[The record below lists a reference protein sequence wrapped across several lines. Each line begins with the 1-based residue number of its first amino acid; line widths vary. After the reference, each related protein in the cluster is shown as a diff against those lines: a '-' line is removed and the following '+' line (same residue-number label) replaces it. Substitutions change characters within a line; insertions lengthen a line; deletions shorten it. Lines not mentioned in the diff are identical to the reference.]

1 MNWTGAGGKMRHI
14 LILLVVLVIAFCGTL
29 ADAAALPGGTLD
41 PTTVTKYATPLLIPP
56 AMPYTAGTNTDFYE
70 IAVRQFQ
77 QQVLPAGLPQT
88 TVWGYGSTNPAS
100 IFNFPSLT
108 IEAAN
113 NRPVQVKWIN
123 DLIDPGTGDCLPHL
137 LPVDQT
143 LHWANPLGPRDSRGT
158 DNTPYAGPVP
168 IVTHVHGAE
177 TNQESDGYPEAW
189 YLPNCNIP
197 GDINFTTGTLYD
209 TFKASSAVGGLWEPG
224 ATVFTYPNDQRATTL
239 WYHDHA
245 LGMTRLNVYAGP
257 AGFYLLRGGP
267 GDQVGLISGGTAT
280 LPGPAPA
287 VGDGGGPYYEIP
299 IAIQERSFNSDGS
312 LFYPDNRAF
321 FEGVDPLD
329 LNIPFIPELA
339 INGQRSD
346 ISPIWDPEFFG
357 NTMVVNGNTWPSL
370 QVEQRRYR
378 FRFLNGNQSRFLI
391 LTTDTSKHG
400 EQCHDPGPDLLADR
414 RRGRVPG
421 GADGA
426 DAAADRARGT
436 GGRDRGLHE
445 HPRRDEH
452 HAAEH
457 RAG

>member
-1 MNWTGAGGKMRHI
+1 M
-14 LILLVVLVIAFCGTL
+14 
-29 ADAAALPGGTLD
+29 
-41 PTTVTKYATPLLIPP
+41 PLLIPP